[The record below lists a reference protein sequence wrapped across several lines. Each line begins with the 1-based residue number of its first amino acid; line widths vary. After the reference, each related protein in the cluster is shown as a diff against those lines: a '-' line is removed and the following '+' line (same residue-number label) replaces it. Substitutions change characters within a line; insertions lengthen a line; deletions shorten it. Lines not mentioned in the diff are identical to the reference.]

1 MGWGARGAEGCLEGK
16 VAASTGHIAAP
27 LVAQVAQLP
36 GRHQHKVVEGGAP
49 QDAHRVPPHQ
59 VPARQHLQHAGFACA
74 YAVAKASSSSR
85 QDGTSGR
92 GITPSG
98 AACTALRTARAIQ
111 KPDRT
116 VASVFI
122 PLHGGSDCRE
132 LWALK
137 AVSLLPVAPP
147 RLARSDKDT
156 FAAQLKDIHDF
167 LTFTSIN
174 SAMWL
179 AILVG
184 GEHSVA
190 SQPPAVLRSC
200 PLSPLISRPGNALRV
215 SAEI

>member
-1 MGWGARGAEGCLEGK
+1 MGGEGGRCLEGK

-74 YAVAKASSSSR
+74 YAGAKASSSSL
-85 QDGTSGR
+85 QDGT
-92 GITPSG
+92 SG

-156 FAAQLKDIHDF
+156 FAAQLKDTHDF

-215 SAEI
+215 SAET